1 MAPQTNQLQ
10 INEEIIALDLKLEDL
25 LPPQTEER
33 PWRDY
38 QVYFL
43 NIVSNENIFKVYEK
57 DLAEG
62 TNRVQ
67 ELLDFYK
74 AIFND
79 QREFMSVFFQYRTNR
94 AWKGDPSISTLPTD
108 IDDLDFLN
116 IKAKLEIAPKTGYL
130 HVHAVVSYVIR
141 PTYGLSYGF
150 NATLMNDLARKKFGH
165 NFSILYEYKR
175 ADILAMDF
183 YVDKTSQPTAID
195 PAT

>member
-10 INEEIIALDLKLEDL
+10 INEEVIALDLKLEDL
-25 LPPQTEER
+25 LPPPSDER

-38 QVYFL
+38 QVYFI

-67 ELLDFYK
+67 ELIDFYK

-79 QREFMSVFFQYRTNR
+79 QREFMSVFFQYRRNKLWR
-94 AWKGDPSISTLPTD
+94 GDYDFTTKPTD
-108 IDDLDFLN
+108 IDDLDYLN
-116 IKAKLEIAPKTGYL
+116 IVAKLEIAPKTGYL
-130 HVHAVVSYVIR
+130 HVHAAVSYVIR

-165 NFSILYEYKR
+165 NFSILYAYKR
-175 ADILAMDF
+175 ADSLAMEF
-183 YVDKTSQPTAID
+183 YVNKTSQPTAIN
-195 PAT
+195 PGP

>member
-1 MAPQTNQLQ
+1 MPTTNQLD
-10 INEEIIALDLKLEDL
+10 INEEVIALDLKLQDL
-25 LPPQTEER
+25 LPTPSDER

-38 QVYFL
+38 QVYFI
-43 NIVSNENIFKVYEK
+43 NITSNENIFKVYEK

-67 ELLDFYK
+67 ELIDFYK

-94 AWKGDPSISTLPTD
+94 AWKGDPEISTLPTD

-116 IKAKLEIAPKTGYL
+116 IAAKLEIAPKTGYL
-130 HVHAVVSYVIR
+130 HVHAAVSYVIR

-150 NATLMNDLARKKFGH
+150 NAILMNDIAVKKFGH
-165 NFSILYEYKR
+165 NFHILYAYKR
-175 ADILAMDF
+175 ADALAMEF
-183 YVDKTSQPTAID
+183 YINKTTTPTAIN
-195 PAT
+195 PAL